1 MAPVV
6 LSGEYLQRAGVF
18 SLQQPMPP
26 GIKPPQ
32 HCASPE
38 PFQLAADSTTVFLL
52 RNPSLLHSVLCIPQN
67 IIRLQPLHFSYEKG
81 RRVLSLR
88 PDPGA
93 TCHYGSLTPV

>member
-1 MAPVV
+1 
-6 LSGEYLQRAGVF
+6 
-18 SLQQPMPP
+18 
-26 GIKPPQ
+26 
-32 HCASPE
+32 SPE
-38 PFQLAADSTTVFLL
+38 PFRLAADSTTVFLL
-52 RNPSLLHSVLCIPQN
+52 RNPSRLHSVLRIPQN

>member
-1 MAPVV
+1 MV
-6 LSGEYLQRAGVF
+6 LSGAYLQHAGVF

-38 PFQLAADSTTVFLL
+38 LFRLAADSTAVSVL

-81 RRVLSLR
+81 RRVSPLR
-88 PDPGA
+88 PGPGA
-93 TCHYGSLTPV
+93 NCHYGS